1 MPYAVPYLR
10 FSHVSQRG
18 GSTIARQ
25 EEMIGKWLAANPDY
39 TLFTQTFKDLGRS
52 GFKGAHLKHSFGK
65 LLQAVRDGAIKPG
78 DVILIEAIDRA
89 GRLEPLEMFPLF
101 SEIVLAGVTIITLDD
116 GARYDRESV
125 NNHNLFQLIGKIQQ
139 AYNYSAT
146 LSRRVRESYADR
158 RKKAKAGE
166 KVKIRTPVWLD
177 KDGKLIR
184 ELEPLVRQA
193 FEDFATGIGEK
204 RIHARI
210 ADKHP
215 LFAELD
221 PTTIRR
227 WFSLKVAIG
236 YWDDIPDVFPPVVD
250 KELFYRVQKRLEPKA
265 DAPTPAAARK
275 YLMAGLVRCGVCGA
289 NATVKANKGKGTFFV
304 CGRRHRI
311 GQLGCTNNTSI
322 PYLLFDQIRKWTSVP
337 YLQTAIQ
344 RQQLTENQ
352 KQAIVVRG
360 ELEEIS
366 KRLDRLYQT
375 VEYGLTNELKTRIQ
389 ALIAERDEKSGRLQ
403 FLESDSPHVGPII
416 AHDTGASLAFADG
429 MRLNAIL
436 KSVDYAI
443 SFFPDGS
450 ITASGPSGE
459 GAINYAYAGYAPK
472 PAMYLLDTPDGRR
485 EFPNPASKKH
495 QKQPAAT
502 SSHGPS
508 SPLPLKRS
516 INTDVQTD
524 GPPGRLSNDVS

>member
-10 FSHVSQRG
+10 FSHVSQRA
-18 GSTIARQ
+18 GSTVERQ

-52 GFKGAHLKHSFGK
+52 GFKGAHLKHNFGK

-146 LSRRVRESYADR
+146 LSRRVRESYVSR
-158 RKKAKAGE
+158 QKKAKDGE
-166 KVKIRTPVWLD
+166 KVKIRTPIWLD
-177 KDGKLIR
+177 KDGKLIDD
-184 ELEPLVRQA
+184 LAPLIRQS

-215 LFAELD
+215 LLAKLD

-227 WFSLKVAIG
+227 WMGLKVAIG
-236 YWDDIPDVFPPVVD
+236 YWGDIPDAFPPVID
-250 KELFYRVQKRLEPKA
+250 RELFYRVQQRLKPNA
-265 DAPTPAAARK
+265 NAPTPAAARK
-275 YLMAGLVRCGVCGA
+275 YLLAGLVRCGVCGA

-311 GQLGCTNNTSI
+311 GQLGCTNNTSV

-337 YLQTAIQ
+337 YVQAALK
-344 RQQLTENQ
+344 RQQLSESQ

-360 ELEEIS
+360 ELDDINQRLANLYELAELRMTDQL
-366 KRLDRLYQT
+366 KR
-375 VEYGLTNELKTRIQ
+375 RIQ
-389 ALIAERDEKSGRLQ
+389 VLVEAQDEKQGRLN
-403 FLESDSPHVGPII
+403 FLESDSSHIEPVF
-416 AHDTGASLAFADG
+416 AHDVGVSLEFLDG
-429 MRLNAIL
+429 MRLNAML

-443 SFFPDGS
+443 GFFPDGS
-450 ITASGPSGE
+450 ITAPSPSGE
-459 GAINYAYAGYAPK
+459 DVISYAYAGYAPK

-485 EFPNPASKKH
+485 EFPNPSSKKH
-495 QKQPAAT
+495 QPKPKLDAAE
-502 SSHGPS
+502 
-508 SPLPLKRS
+508 
-516 INTDVQTD
+516 
-524 GPPGRLSNDVS
+524 PPES